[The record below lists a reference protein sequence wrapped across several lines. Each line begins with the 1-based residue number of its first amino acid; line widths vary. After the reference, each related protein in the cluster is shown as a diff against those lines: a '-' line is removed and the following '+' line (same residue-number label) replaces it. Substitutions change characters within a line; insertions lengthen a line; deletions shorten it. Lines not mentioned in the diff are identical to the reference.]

1 MKTKHQN
8 IKIVGSV
15 TYGNGLGQRFGFPTA
30 NLTPLGE
37 LGAVEDGV
45 WAALVEVDGKV
56 WHSVVNVGFSPSVIS
71 AGARRVEAHIMGYS
85 GDLYG
90 KTITLTLCHHLREE
104 RKFPTREALIE
115 QIAHDRDRAEELL
128 KEETN

>member
-8 IKIVGSV
+8 IKIVGRV

-30 NLTPLGE
+30 NLTPTEQLEG
-37 LGAVEDGV
+37 VSDGV
-45 WAALVEVDGKV
+45 WAAVAEVDGKL
-56 WHSVVNVGFSPSVIS
+56 WHAVVNIGFSPSVVA
-71 AGARRVEAHIMGYS
+71 AGGRRIEAHIMGYE

-90 KTITLTLCHHLREE
+90 KTLTLSLRHYIREE

-115 QIAHDRDRAEELL
+115 QIGHDRDRAEELL
-128 KEETN
+128 NEETN

>member
-8 IKIVGSV
+8 IKIVGRV

-30 NLTPLGE
+30 NLTPTEEMEG
-37 LGAVEDGV
+37 VVDGV
-45 WAALVEVDGKV
+45 WAAMAEVEGRL
-56 WHSVVNVGFSPSVIS
+56 WHAVVNVGFSPSVVA
-71 AGARRVEAHIMGYS
+71 AGGRRIEAHIMGYD

-90 KTITLTLCHHLREE
+90 KTISLTLRHYIREE

-115 QIAHDRDRAEELL
+115 QIGRDRDRAEELL
-128 KEETN
+128 GEETN

>member
-8 IKIVGSV
+8 IKIVGTV

-37 LGAVEDGV
+37 LEGVVDGV
-45 WAALVEVDGKV
+45 WAAIAEVDGRL
-56 WHSVVNVGFSPSVIS
+56 WHSVVNIGFSPSVIT
-71 AGARRVEAHIMGYS
+71 AGARRVEAHIVGYS

-90 KTITLTLCHHLREE
+90 KTITLTLRHYLREE